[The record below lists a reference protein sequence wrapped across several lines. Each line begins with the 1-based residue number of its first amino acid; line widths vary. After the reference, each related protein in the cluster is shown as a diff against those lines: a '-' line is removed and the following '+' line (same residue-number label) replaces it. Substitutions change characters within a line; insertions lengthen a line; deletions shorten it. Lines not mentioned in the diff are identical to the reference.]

1 MSSATTLISLVG
13 FPSLSTALTLPGI
26 FTILSIVLTLAV
38 SVFATK
44 TYAAEQNGI
53 VSEVTNSQSNLVQLK
68 ENQAKSLE
76 EYKQKYGSDSYGL
89 TAYILHMVQIYSI
102 PFCFLGIVIS
112 IIYKVVL
119 GARHLESAE
128 KGLGM
133 IIAMVTITIICQV
146 LPLIFALV
154 VKIGRE

>member
-1 MSSATTLISLVG
+1 MKK
-13 FPSLSTALTLPGI
+13 ALTIIIIVLFLVIIGINI
-26 FTILSIVLTLAV
+26 FTTNV
-38 SVFATK
+38 
-44 TYAAEQNGI
+44 YAESDNGI
-53 VSEVTNSQSNLVQLK
+53 IDEVTSANGNLLKLK

-89 TAYILHMVQIYSI
+89 TAYILHVVQVYSI

-112 IIYKVVL
+112 IIYKVVI
-119 GARHLESAE
+119 GSRHLENAE

-133 IIAMVTITIICQV
+133 IVAIVTLTVICQV

-154 VKIGRE
+154 VKLGRE

>member
-1 MSSATTLISLVG
+1 MKK
-13 FPSLSTALTLPGI
+13 ALTIIIIVLFLVIIGINI
-26 FTILSIVLTLAV
+26 FTTNV
-38 SVFATK
+38 
-44 TYAAEQNGI
+44 YAESNNGI
-53 VSEVTNSQSNLVQLK
+53 IDEVTSANGNLLKLK

-89 TAYILHMVQIYSI
+89 TAYILHVVQFYSI

-112 IIYKVVL
+112 IIYKVVI
-119 GARHLESAE
+119 GSRHLENAE

-133 IIAMVTITIICQV
+133 IVAIVTLTVICQV

-154 VKIGRE
+154 VKLGRE

>member
-1 MSSATTLISLVG
+1 MKK
-13 FPSLSTALTLPGI
+13 ALTI
-26 FTILSIVLTLAV
+26 IIIVLFLV
-38 SVFATK
+38 IIGINIFATNV
-44 TYAAEQNGI
+44 YAESDNGI
-53 VSEVTNSQSNLVQLK
+53 IDEVTSANGNLLKLK

-89 TAYILHMVQIYSI
+89 TAYILHVVQVYSI

-112 IIYKVVL
+112 IIYKVVI
-119 GARHLESAE
+119 GSRHLENAE

-133 IIAMVTITIICQV
+133 IVAIVTLTIICQV

-154 VKIGRE
+154 VKLGRE